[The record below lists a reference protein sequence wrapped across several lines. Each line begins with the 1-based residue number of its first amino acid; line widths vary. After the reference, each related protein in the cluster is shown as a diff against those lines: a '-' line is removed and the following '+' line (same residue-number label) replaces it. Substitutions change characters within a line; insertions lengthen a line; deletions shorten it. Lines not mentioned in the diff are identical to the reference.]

1 MRQSRSTRHM
11 RRKWQLWRIAFI
23 PGKSICLLGKK
34 FVVVT
39 DNVANTFFKTQKKL
53 SPKQARWQEFLQEDD
68 FVWKSLGGTT
78 RLLMR

>member
-1 MRQSRSTRHM
+1 M
-11 RRKWQLWRIAFI
+11 
-23 PGKSICLLGKK
+23 
-34 FVVVT
+34 VT